1 MHRRAV
7 LSLFALSLLVCFAGT
22 ARAQGT
28 HQFLGE
34 ARPDAD
40 KITPRFGIRFN
51 AQGFD
56 NPSFNWEKKIKKWQ
70 KKAVPGTVIEE
81 MLTFPGAP
89 DAIPTW
95 IDQAYDKV
103 RSQFAECG
111 GTLSQ
116 RASRVVSKNLKVTI
130 MPSAFYEPYWK
141 INVAGAYYP
150 KSREIKVL
158 NIYYIWSG
166 PNKGWLRHAKDLLEW
181 EIGNFMAVESGVQPE
196 PRPKG
201 WPCNAPVLK

>member
-1 MHRRAV
+1 MHRRVA
-7 LSLFALSLLVCFAGT
+7 LPIFALFLLVGLAGT
-22 ARAQGT
+22 TRAQGT

-34 ARPDAD
+34 ARPTGD
-40 KITPRFGIRFN
+40 KITPRFGIRYN
-51 AQGFD
+51 TQGFD
-56 NPSFNWEKKIKKWQ
+56 KPSFNWEKKIRKWQ
-70 KKAVPGTVIEE
+70 QKEVPGQVIEE
-81 MLTFPGAP
+81 LLTFPGAP

-95 IDQAYDKV
+95 IDEAYRKV
-103 RSQFAECG
+103 QTKFAECG
-111 GTLSQ
+111 GMLSQ
-116 RASRVVSKNLKVTI
+116 RAVRVSPRNLSVRI
-130 MPSAFYEPYWK
+130 MSSAFFEPYWK

-150 KSREIKVL
+150 KTKEIKVL

-201 WPCNAPVLK
+201 WPCNAPPLK